1 MKKVDDYMTPVI
13 NESNETRTITI
24 CMVNGRSYTYKG
36 SPEFVIERMQTGE
49 IFQIMLISSVPVSV
63 VIQPYYIVSVE
74 Y

>member
-1 MKKVDDYMTPVI
+1 MTPVI

-24 CMVNGRSYTYKG
+24 QMANGRSYTYKG
-36 SPEFVIERMQTGE
+36 SPDFVMERMQTGE
-49 IFQIMLISSVPVSV
+49 LFQIMLLSSTPITV